1 MAGGFIGTTAYDG
14 QRVVGATALGDVGRF
29 EGFGALGCQPGNPND
44 GLVQEPSIHAF
55 DPATGAVEWQGEA
68 SQSFG
73 PTTLAGGMTFV
84 GTGIARSIQ
93 IRDASNGVL
102 IHTIPLPAPSDSGVI
117 VVGKSIFFGTG
128 SSEQAAPTGVW
139 SFQALG

>member
-1 MAGGFIGTTAYDG
+1 
-14 QRVVGATALGDVGRF
+14 LGDVGRF
-29 EGFGALGCQPGNPND
+29 EGFGTAGCQPGNPND

-55 DPATGAVEWQGEA
+55 APATGSVQWQGLA

-73 PTTLAGGMTFV
+73 PTTLAGGMSFV

-93 IRDASNGVL
+93 IRDASNGLL
-102 IHTIPLPAPSDSGVI
+102 IHTLPLPAPSDSGVS

-128 SSEQAAPTGVW
+128 SSEQPAPTGVY
-139 SFQALG
+139 SFSALG